1 MKPIKGYEGLY
12 SITEDGKVF
21 THYQNKYMK
30 TFINNSGYEVASLV
44 KDGKKKKHL
53 VHRLVAETYLGDGKG
68 KEVNHINFIK
78 TDNNVNN
85 LEWVTRK
92 ENIRHN
98 IEHGN
103 FNVEIAQKK
112 AKEVNK
118 RKVAQYTLDGKLV
131 AVFNSQKEA
140 GEKTGSSPSKISLV
154 VNGKRETHNNFIW
167 RRVHDIV

>member
-12 SITEDGKVF
+12 SITEDGRVF

-44 KDGKKKKHL
+44 KDRKKKKHL
-53 VHRLVAETYLGDGKG
+53 VHRLVAEAYLGDGEG
-68 KEVNHINFIK
+68 KEVNHINSIK

-92 ENIRHN
+92 ENVRHS
-98 IEHGN
+98 IEQGN
-103 FNVEIAQKK
+103 FNVELAQKK
-112 AKEVNK
+112 AKEANK

-131 AVFNSQKEA
+131 AVFDSQKEA